1 MTVPP
6 TRARRSG
13 AALWLCALA
22 LAGLAASCDDEAF
35 DGRTTE
41 VPVDQEDVLRIIDT
55 ECVACHAGVD
65 AAGGLDLSSDVC
77 GRIFDGLTVVPGA
90 PFASQLYLRLV
101 SPSAPM
107 PPDAPLPAED
117 IALVKAWIEQGAA
130 CDREPFVDS
139 GPIDGPELYARSCA
153 GCHGASGEGGAGPAM
168 ATVAAGLDAAGVAA
182 VAQAGSGTMPGV
194 IADEQEALL
203 VGAYV
208 VETWGGG

>member
-1 MTVPP
+1 MFSP
-6 TRARRSG
+6 TRAGR
-13 AALWLCALA
+13 AAAAPAVCALA
-22 LAGLAASCDDEAF
+22 LAGLVAACDDEVF
-35 DGRTTE
+35 GGRSTV

-65 AAGGLDLSSDVC
+65 AAGDLDLSSDVC

-90 PFASQLYLRLV
+90 PYASQLYLRVV

-107 PPDAPLPAED
+107 PPDAPLPDED
-117 IALVKAWIEQGAA
+117 AALIKAWIEQGAA
-130 CDREPFVDS
+130 CDREPFVEA
-139 GPIDGPELYARSCA
+139 GPADGAELYSRSCA

-168 ATVAAGLDAAGVAA
+168 ATAAAGLDAAGVAA
-182 VAQAGSGTMPGV
+182 VAQTGSGTMPG
-194 IADEQEALL
+194 ILADAEEAAI